1 MAATL
6 TKVSSSIVLVINTGK
21 DANGKDTTKK
31 LNLGSIV
38 TTAAEQDVYDVTS
51 AIAGIIN
58 YPLQTI
64 QKVDN
69 SLLTNE

>member
-6 TKVSSSIVLVINTGK
+6 TKVSSSVVMVINTGK
-21 DANGKDTTKK
+21 DANGKDITKK
-31 LNLGSIV
+31 MNLGSIT
-38 TTAAEQDVYDVTS
+38 TTANEQDIYDVTS
-51 AIAGIIN
+51 AIAGIVN
-58 YPLQTI
+58 YPVQTI

>member
-6 TKVSSSIVLVINTGK
+6 TKVSSSVVMVINTGK
-21 DANGKDTTKK
+21 DANGKDTSKK
-31 LNLGSIV
+31 MNLGTV
-38 TTAAEQDVYDVTS
+38 TTAANDQDIYDVTS
-51 AIAGIIN
+51 AIANIIN
-58 YPLQTI
+58 YPVQTI